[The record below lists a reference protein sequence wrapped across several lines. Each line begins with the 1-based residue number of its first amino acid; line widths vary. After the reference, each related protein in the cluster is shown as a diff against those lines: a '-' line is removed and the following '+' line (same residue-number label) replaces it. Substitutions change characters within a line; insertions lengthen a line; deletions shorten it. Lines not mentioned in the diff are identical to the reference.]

1 MDASSSDSDLDIP
14 LDQLPEY
21 DAALADDFHQWS
33 LKNSGQALG
42 TNHSIEMSKNFGI
55 AKNRQRQREEEYKSV
70 IKNKDKNKSKSIK
83 SKPKTQKITEPYQ
96 RVVTKREAEESSDDE
111 IQVKKKRS
119 ISGSTS
125 GRKKNVDEVFDVEDE
140 VKKEANG
147 IENGPKSESRKRKFS
162 DKKSDS
168 EKSQQRERTKS
179 NSSNRTPN
187 DRNRTSSL
195 PIPGNSV
202 RPDNGENGRTQN
214 GRADQQIE
222 RQKKAQEQIA
232 KNKKRKEELLLEVED
247 LEEQIR
253 KKKEMISQLDQFN
266 AKLVKNG
273 FNTPPKIV
281 DSRKKDSRFRKENSN
296 GRYQKPVT
304 ISSDEESEKPI
315 WEQNWYKKKPS

>member
-1 MDASSSDSDLDIP
+1 MVFRMDASSSDSDLDIP

-111 IQVKKKRS
+111 IQVKKKRN

-140 VKKEANG
+140 VKKEVNG
-147 IENGPKSESRKRKFS
+147 IENGPKNSAENGSKKECRKRKFS

-232 KNKKRKEELLLEVED
+232 KNKKR
-247 LEEQIR
+247 I
-253 KKKEMISQLDQFN
+253 
-266 AKLVKNG
+266 G
-273 FNTPPKIV
+273 FSRLTPI
-281 DSRKKDSRFRKENSN
+281 
-296 GRYQKPVT
+296 
-304 ISSDEESEKPI
+304 II
-315 WEQNWYKKKPS
+315 